1 VDLVEE
7 ILTGRPRA
15 IARCI
20 RNLEDDPQRA
30 HQVLKKL
37 YPHTGRAY
45 LIGLTGSPGVGK
57 STLVDRLI
65 SRFRSQGLS
74 VGVTAVDPTS
84 PFSGGSLLGDR
95 VRMQRHAT
103 DEGVFIRS
111 LATRGAFGGLAP
123 AAKGAV
129 QVLDAAGFDR
139 IIIETVGVGQD
150 EVDIV
155 GLAHTTLVI
164 TVPGLGDGI
173 QAIKAGILE
182 IADILAVNKADRP
195 GVEQTIQELA
205 SMLELNRL
213 TGQERLWWP
222 EVLAISAASET
233 GLEEL
238 FAAID
243 RHRDFLLHAHPE
255 ALAKKRRVQLKALI
269 LDLVRERVL
278 ARTQARLEKNPAWEE
293 RLEEVVERRNDPY
306 SLAEELIQEE
316 LVRGGLD
323 A

>member
-1 VDLVEE
+1 VDLIEE
-7 ILTGRPRA
+7 ILAGRPRA

-20 RNLEDDPQRA
+20 RDLEDDPFRT

-74 VGVTAVDPTS
+74 VGVAAVDPTS
-84 PFSGGSLLGDR
+84 PFSGGALLGDR

-150 EVDIV
+150 EVDIM

-164 TVPGLGDGI
+164 TVPGLGDGV
-173 QAIKAGILE
+173 QALKAGILE

-195 GVEQTIQELA
+195 GVEQTIQELT

-222 EVLAISAASET
+222 EVLAISAAQET

-243 RHRDFLLHAHPE
+243 RHRDFLLRAHPE
-255 ALAKKRRVQLKALI
+255 ALAQKRRVQLKALI

-278 ARTQARLEKNPAWEE
+278 ARTQARLEKSPAWEE

-316 LVRGGLD
+316 LAATD
-323 A
+323 FDS